1 MFFPGS
7 APKGQAGTEGQIP
20 ASQTSGF
27 PLCTLPKS
35 KVEVSLNLTRVQ
47 MMKWS
52 RKYLSPSL
60 TGQCSHSKG
69 SLCCLTAACVGVLG
83 PTWMQ
88 LVWKGSQEST
98 CWLWIRLYCSD
109 LVQQQ
114 LIRRTSK
121 GRGGWKEGI
130 RLSVTSIDLSIN
142 AQV

>member
-1 MFFPGS
+1 MFFLGS

-27 PLCTLPKS
+27 LLHTLPKS
-35 KVEVSLNLTRVQ
+35 KVEVSLNLTCVQ
-47 MMKWS
+47 IMKWS
-52 RKYLSPSL
+52 QKHLSPSL

-98 CWLWIRLYCSD
+98 RWLWVRLYCFD

-121 GRGGWKEGI
+121 KGEKDGRNE
-130 RLSVTSIDLSIN
+130 
-142 AQV
+142 